1 MNKVFTSIAI
11 LYVACAFVAGAG
23 ALTVTI
29 WAYNGDGRMLSD
41 TVTATVINTAAAVA
55 AMGFFGGFDMIFTI
69 WQFMRNLEAEKARD
83 QEREQERETRQ
94 QEREAREQERE
105 AREQEREECEQER
118 VARQREREQ
127 ERAAMRAEH
136 EEIIALMRAER
147 ERTDAMTAL
156 ITEFREELTHRR
168 NNSNGSGSA
177 GNAEQV

>member
-11 LYVACAFVAGAG
+11 LYVACAFAAGAG

-41 TVTATVINTAAAVA
+41 TVTASVINTAAAVA

-69 WQFMRNLEAEKARD
+69 WQFMRNLEAQKARD

-94 QEREAREQERE
+94 QEREARAQERE
-105 AREQEREECEQER
+105 A
-118 VARQREREQ
+118 REQ

-156 ITEFREELTHRR
+156 ITDLREEIALRR
-168 NNSNGSGSA
+168 NNGNGSRDG
-177 GNAEQV
+177 GGAEN

>member
-1 MNKVFTSIAI
+1 MNKLFAAIAI
-11 LYVACAFVAGAG
+11 LYVACAFAAGAG

-41 TVTATVINTAAAVA
+41 TVTASVINTAAAVA

-83 QEREQERETRQ
+83 QEREQERE
-94 QEREAREQERE
+94 A
-105 AREQEREECEQER
+105 
-118 VARQREREQ
+118 REQ

-156 ITEFREELTHRR
+156 ITELREELTHRR
-168 NNSNGSGSA
+168 NNGNGSGSP
-177 GNAEQV
+177 GNTEQV

>member
-11 LYVACAFVAGAG
+11 LYVACAFAAGAG

-41 TVTATVINTAAAVA
+41 TVTASVINTAAAVA

-83 QEREQERETRQ
+83 QEREQER
-94 QEREAREQERE
+94 
-105 AREQEREECEQER
+105 
-118 VARQREREQ
+118 
-127 ERAAMRAEH
+127 AAMRAEH

-156 ITEFREELTHRR
+156 ITDLREEIAHRR
-168 NNSNGSGSA
+168 NNGNGSRDG
-177 GNAEQV
+177 GGAERV